1 MDLKDV
7 LPFLVILLAFFL
19 KTLAGGKKRA
29 PQKAAPSPAPIP
41 VKKTL
46 AAPKIRPIK
55 VEIAALPPLKQ
66 THVSKS
72 GNQGSVKK
80 KKTSYL
86 QSHKDLKKGIIL
98 QQILK
103 RHPDSF

>member
-29 PQKAAPSPAPIP
+29 PQPVRASPVPIP
-41 VKKTL
+41 AKKTA
-46 AAPKIRPIK
+46 AAPKLRPIK
-55 VEIAALPPLKQ
+55 VEKAALPPLKQ

-72 GNQGSVKK
+72 VNQGSVKK

-86 QSHKDLKKGIIL
+86 QSHKDLRKGVIM